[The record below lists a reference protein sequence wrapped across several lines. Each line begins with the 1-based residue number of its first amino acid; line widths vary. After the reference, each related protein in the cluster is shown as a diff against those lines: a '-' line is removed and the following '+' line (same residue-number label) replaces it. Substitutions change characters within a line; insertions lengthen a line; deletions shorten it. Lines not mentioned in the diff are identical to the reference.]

1 VYASYKNCP
10 LAYYRV
16 NISTVTYTYHLLWP
30 VVSTCERDK
39 CWSTLQMVRCDG
51 KSLLPYKSQL
61 QAVLKLTLH
70 VVCKEVLTL
79 SCVLLKHLLKAL
91 TLIYANDYRSSTN
104 DWDLPLSQVLPI
116 RVRTAVDVFSWCF
129 GSRPS
134 DHYFR
139 RVCLF
144 VCLFVCL
151 CRVFLSHLW
160 SAFDQ
165 TRTHVICLGLVVSP
179 RI

>member
-1 VYASYKNCP
+1 
-10 LAYYRV
+10 
-16 NISTVTYTYHLLWP
+16 
-30 VVSTCERDK
+30 
-39 CWSTLQMVRCDG
+39 MVRCDG
-51 KSLLPYKSQL
+51 KSLLSYKSQL

-116 RVRTAVDVFSWCF
+116 RVRTAVDVFLLMLLVHGQVTIIFIVSACL
-129 GSRPS
+129 S
-134 DHYFR
+134 
-139 RVCLF
+139 VCLF

-151 CRVFLSHLW
+151 C
-160 SAFDQ
+160 
-165 TRTHVICLGLVVSP
+165 
-179 RI
+179 